1 MVVEIAALSYVVA
14 IVSGWVLAHVIKY
27 LIDVMKQPPRTRREK
42 IFRSGGMPSAHVMT
56 AAALWTVILLKD
68 GVTSGLFGVMSLFIL
83 IVAHDAVRV
92 RRSSGE
98 QGAALVALIDE
109 SKSKIP
115 HPVVAKGH
123 TVLEVAIGWALGIL
137 VGLAVFYL
145 FNA

>member
-1 MVVEIAALSYVVA
+1 MVELATLSYLIA

-27 LIDVMKQPPRTRREK
+27 AIDVAKRPPQTKREK

-56 AAALWTVILLKD
+56 AASLWTVILLKD

-98 QGAALVALIDE
+98 QGAALTALIDE

-115 HPVVAKGH
+115 HPIVAKGH
-123 TVLEVAIGWALGIL
+123 TVLEVAVGWALGIL
-137 VGLAVFYL
+137 VGLGVFYAL
-145 FNA
+145 GA

>member
-1 MVVEIAALSYVVA
+1 MVEIETLSYLIA
-14 IVSGWVLAHVIKY
+14 IVSGWVIAHIIKY
-27 LIDVMKQPPRTRREK
+27 ALDVAKRPPQTKREK

-56 AAALWTVILLKD
+56 AAALWMVILLKD
-68 GVTSGLFGVMSLFIL
+68 GLTSGLFGMMSLFIL

-98 QGAALVALIDE
+98 QGAALNALIDE

-115 HPVVAKGH
+115 HPIVAKGH
-123 TVLEVAIGWALGIL
+123 TVLEVVVGWALGIV
-137 VGLAVFYL
+137 VGLVVFYV